1 MAGKNLGVNLTV
13 PVHYCIFVQDN
24 QEKSLEILNNLHNES
39 EKKINDLKILI
50 NSFVKDNKD
59 NKQITD
65 LVYMEN
71 FLDSLRQ
78 VEYGFSEFMEA
89 EKHLQLSMVNND
101 NQHHYFFE
109 KKTAAVLTFFFNA
122 FLFMKIVERYTNI
135 FQSAQFKQLVKD
147 TTTIRDHF
155 AHSYEK
161 DISIGS
167 YSKAFS
173 TFQIQT
179 GLSLDSLVLTDLTT
193 NVEVGRIW
201 FSLPTFYFSLRG
213 VFKELKDNLK
223 LFIK

>member
-89 EKHLQLSMVNND
+89 EKHLQLSIVLRASLYSYCYLAIKFD
-101 NQHHYFFE
+101 NICYL
-109 KKTAAVLTFFFNA
+109 A
-122 FLFMKIVERYTNI
+122 NI
-135 FQSAQFKQLVKD
+135 
-147 TTTIRDHF
+147 
-155 AHSYEK
+155 
-161 DISIGS
+161 
-167 YSKAFS
+167 
-173 TFQIQT
+173 
-179 GLSLDSLVLTDLTT
+179 
-193 NVEVGRIW
+193 
-201 FSLPTFYFSLRG
+201 
-213 VFKELKDNLK
+213 
-223 LFIK
+223 

>member
-1 MAGKNLGVNLTV
+1 MLKCFVGYFFALCSNFCSIASDTFIFNLTV

-122 FLFMKIVERYTNI
+122 FLFMKKNC
-135 FQSAQFKQLVKD
+135 
-147 TTTIRDHF
+147 
-155 AHSYEK
+155 
-161 DISIGS
+161 
-167 YSKAFS
+167 
-173 TFQIQT
+173 
-179 GLSLDSLVLTDLTT
+179 
-193 NVEVGRIW
+193 
-201 FSLPTFYFSLRG
+201 
-213 VFKELKDNLK
+213 
-223 LFIK
+223 